1 MNKFIV
7 PLIIVIL
14 LMLGGFVFWKQMT
27 PKPVTSETTTQITQS
42 IEPTQGERTE
52 LSTLRDLLAQG
63 VTQQCT
69 YAYTDEKT
77 GKSEGIMLI
86 ANGKVRGVYTLT
98 DPKGAVTKG
107 NMINDGE
114 YSYVWDDTT
123 KTGMK
128 VEMTAEL
135 KKMGEDL
142 SANNPQVAEM
152 NKKTNYRCKP
162 WVVDTSIFI
171 PPTDVQFSDLSKMME
186 NLNVSPNVTV
196 PMVTSTT
203 DTGDSNVER
212 CSFCDTLPSEA
223 QTACR
228 SSMNCD

>member
-27 PKPVTSETTTQITQS
+27 PKPVTNETTTQITQS
-42 IEPTQGERTE
+42 PQLTQGERTG

-77 GKSEGIMLI
+77 GKSEGIMLM

-98 DPKGAVTKG
+98 DPKGVVTKG
-107 NMINDGE
+107 NMINDGA

-128 VEMTAEL
+128 IEMTAEL
-135 KKMGEDL
+135 KNMGDELSED
-142 SANNPQVAEM
+142 SPQVAEM
-152 NKKTNYRCKP
+152 NKKTDYRCKP
-162 WVVDTSIFI
+162 WVVDTSTFI

-186 NLNVSPNVTV
+186 NLNISPNITA
-196 PMVTSTT
+196 PTVTSTT
-203 DTGDSNVER
+203 DTGESSSEQ
-212 CSFCDTLPSEA
+212 CAICDTLPAEA